1 VASFRFADPYRP
13 PGRFRR
19 AYAAVAASRG
29 ARFISR
35 HVNWKLDPFLL
46 RVSRGRFAST
56 LVFPTAVLETR
67 GARTGKLRRNAVIY
81 FADSDHITIAAS
93 HAGSPRNPGWYYNL
107 IADPHVAFGGVP
119 MRATVVDEAEHDRL
133 WALGDWTFPAFE
145 RYRRD
150 AAAAGRT
157 IPLIQLTP
165 ESRDRASFDAR
176 RRGVP
181 AAVLPGSRPNR
192 PPSAGRARRR

>member
-1 VASFRFADPYRP
+1 MAAFRIGDPCRG
-13 PGRFRR
+13 PGRFGR
-19 AYAAVAASRG
+19 AYAALAATRG

-35 HVNWKLDPFLL
+35 HVNWKLDLLLL

-81 FADSDHITIAAS
+81 FADSDRITIAAS

-107 IADPHVAFGGVP
+107 IAHPQVTIGGVP

-133 WALGDWTFPAFE
+133 WAVGDRTFPAFR

-150 AAAAGRT
+150 AAASGRT

-165 ESRDRASFDAR
+165 ESRD
-176 RRGVP
+176 
-181 AAVLPGSRPNR
+181 
-192 PPSAGRARRR
+192 